1 MPLLNGGGGR
11 DLAIDLGTANTLVYE
26 RGHGIALSEPSVVAI
41 RTDTGAVQAVG
52 DDAKRMIGRTPA
64 NIAAIRP
71 LRHGVIADFEVTER
85 MLHYF
90 IHRVQRS
97 RFGKS
102 RVIMCV
108 PSSVTE
114 VEQRAVEEA
123 CVAAGARHVHLI
135 EEPVAAAIGA
145 ELPIAEPRGS
155 MIVDIGGG
163 TSEVAVLSLGSIVVS
178 ESLRI
183 GGYDF
188 DDAIT
193 LHMKRV
199 HTMAIGSTTA
209 EDLKLEIGSA
219 VPLEPE
225 LEARV
230 RGRDLSS
237 GLPKTV
243 TLSSAELRAACAE
256 PLQAIVDTVQSTLE
270 QTPPEL
276 AADVAEE
283 GIVLAG
289 GGSLLKGLDV
299 LLADETHLPVR
310 LADSPLT
317 CVAIGAGRS
326 LEEFETLDRMG
337 VGRRRRGVGRSR
349 ASFAR

>member
-1 MPLLNGGGGR
+1 VALLNGGGGR

-26 RGHGIALSEPSVVAI
+26 RGRGIALSEPSVVAI
-41 RTDTGAVQAVG
+41 DQTTGAVHAVG

-90 IHRVQRS
+90 IHRVHSS
-97 RFGKS
+97 RWGRS

-123 CVAAGARHVHLI
+123 CVAAGARQVQLI
-135 EEPVAAAIGA
+135 EEPIAAAIGA
-145 ELPIAEPRGS
+145 DLPLSEPRGS

-163 TSEVAVLSLGSIVVS
+163 TSEVAVLSLGAIVVS
-178 ESLRI
+178 ESLRT

-193 LHMKRV
+193 LHMKRA

-209 EDLKLEIGSA
+209 EDLKLELGSA
-219 VPLEPE
+219 VALEPE
-225 LEARV
+225 LTARV
-230 RGRDLSS
+230 RGRDLAS

-243 TLSSAELRAACAE
+243 ELTSEELRAACAE
-256 PLQAIVDTVQSTLE
+256 QLQAIVDTVQSTLE

-310 LADSPLT
+310 IAESPLT

-326 LEEFETLDRMG
+326 LEEFDTLERMG
-337 VGRRRRGVGRSR
+337 GGRRRQVGRSR
-349 ASFAR
+349 KASFAR

>member
-1 MPLLNGGGGR
+1 MALINGGGGR

-26 RGHGIALSEPSVVAI
+26 RGRGIALSEPSVVAI
-41 RTDTGAVQAVG
+41 DQTTGAVHAVG

-90 IHRVQRS
+90 IHRVQSS
-97 RFGKS
+97 RWGRS

-123 CVAAGARHVHLI
+123 CVAAGARQVHLI
-135 EEPVAAAIGA
+135 EEPIAAAIGA
-145 ELPIAEPRGS
+145 ELPLSEPRGS

-163 TSEVAVLSLGSIVVS
+163 TSEVAVLSLGAIVVS

-193 LHMKRV
+193 LHMKRA

-219 VPLEPE
+219 VALEPE
-225 LEARV
+225 LTANV
-230 RGRDLSS
+230 RGRDLAS

-243 TLSSAELRAACAE
+243 LLTSEELREACAE
-256 PLQAIVDTVQSTLE
+256 PLQAIVDTVQATLE

-299 LLADETHLPVR
+299 LLSDETHLPVR
-310 LADSPLT
+310 IAESPLT

-326 LEEFETLDRMG
+326 LEEFDTLDRMG
-337 VGRRRRGVGRSR
+337 GGRRRHVGRSR
-349 ASFAR
+349 KASFAR